1 MNYEDKQ
8 DSMIGRRVGVFEL
21 KREIGRGGMGAVYLA
36 ERADGEFDQ
45 TVAVKL
51 VKRGMDTDLI
61 LKRFRRERQ
70 ILAALSHPNI
80 AYFLGGGSTSDGLPY
95 FVMEFIDGKPLY
107 QFCDEN
113 HLGIKERL
121 RVFQQICDAVE
132 AAHEIQVIHR
142 DLKPS
147 NILVKADGKPKLL
160 DFGIAKVFD
169 SELEATEIEPTA
181 TQMRVMT
188 PEYASPEQ
196 VCGGEVSPATD
207 VYSLG
212 MILYEL
218 LTGHRPYYL
227 KRKLPHEAARIIC
240 NEEPI
245 RPSSL
250 AVRPASEMNEPQ
262 NSYHNGERIAFDLEK
277 IILKALRKN
286 PQERYQTA
294 ALLFEDIENYL
305 ENRPVSAEF
314 FETVSKQTQAKN
326 ETRSIA
332 ILPLKSMFFGE
343 SQTSDDQYLSIG
355 LADALIARLTNI
367 RRIVVRPTS
376 SVLRYADVTANPFE
390 AGRELGVD
398 YILEGNFRRVGDRIR
413 VTIQLLSVSENAT
426 RWAEKFDEN
435 FTNVLE
441 IEDVIAERVANLLLP
456 QLTGEEK
463 QKLEKRGTNIAEAYQ
478 AYMRGRYLQNRFTD
492 EGLLKAVEAFREAI
506 ALDPNYALP
515 HVGITD
521 FYIWGSIFGSIPSN
535 VGFPQAKE
543 SARRALEI
551 DNESSE
557 AYAQL
562 AFATLLYDWNWTEA
576 EKLVQR
582 SLEIN
587 PNNGFAHECYS
598 NFFCSQGR
606 FDEAVV
612 EIKRAEEL
620 DPLAPKAML
629 MTCWTLYQ
637 TRSFSKSAA
646 KARKALEMFGDFP
659 QANLHLGNSLTQAG
673 KTAESVKVLR
683 KAVELWQDS
692 AMPRFMLIYALI
704 ADGNLEEAVKVL
716 NDIKDLTAKGYVKS
730 YFVAMAH
737 VALGEFDE
745 AVKWFEKSLE
755 ERNEW
760 LIWFG
765 VDPKLDRFRK
775 DPRYLQILKQ
785 TNNPLFE
792 TQAHSS
798 FKETTT
804 GGSEKS
810 IAVLPFKFISA
821 ANTGSEDE
829 YLGFGLA
836 DALTMRL
843 SNVRRFLVR
852 PTSSVMNF
860 GKHDVEPFEVGRK
873 LGVDF
878 IVDGNIRR
886 VGDRIRV
893 AAQLLNVGESS
904 TFWAKRFDE
913 DYTDVLALED
923 SISERVSRSLLP
935 RLTGEDERQL
945 LKRGTNNAEAHEAYL
960 RGRFFWN
967 QFTPESFP
975 KAFEQFEKAV
985 KLDPNYAL
993 AYTGIADFYTWAS
1006 IFGMIPSRESHPK
1019 VFEALSRALAIDD
1032 QLAEVHAAFGIYH
1045 GNFANWEKC
1054 EAHHKRA
1061 IELNPNY
1068 SLAHEW
1074 YAALLVGHGRFEE
1087 GMNEIRLAE
1096 QLDPFSLRAKTLTA
1110 WTAYQA
1116 RFFDEAL
1123 EKAKEIIELDPNL
1136 AQGYLQAGNILLEVG
1151 EIEKALEYLRK
1162 GVELMPLTV
1171 LPVYDYCFALVA
1183 NGKND
1188 EARTQLAKLKEA
1200 EKTQYVMPFFVA
1212 MTHLA
1217 LGELD
1222 ESFEYFNKAVEE
1234 QSGWTNW
1241 FASEPKLKI
1250 IHNDPRYDELLKKL
1264 NLPKIA

>member
-1 MNYEDKQ
+1 
-8 DSMIGRRVGVFEL
+8 MIGRRVGVFEL

-36 ERADGEFDQ
+36 TRADGEFDQ

-95 FVMEFIDGKPLY
+95 FVMEYIDGKPLY
-107 QFCDEN
+107 RFCDEN
-113 HLGIKERL
+113 QLGIKERL
-121 RVFQQICDAVE
+121 GIFRQICDAVE
-132 AAHEIQVIHR
+132 AAHESQVIHR

-147 NILVKADGKPKLL
+147 NILVKSDGKPKLL

-181 TQMRVMT
+181 TQLRVMT

-196 VCGGEVSPATD
+196 VSGGEVSPATD

-212 MILYEL
+212 VILYEL

-227 KRKLPHEAARIIC
+227 KRKLPHEAARVIC
-240 NEEPI
+240 EEEPI

-250 AVRPASEMNEPQ
+250 AVRPFSEMNEPQ
-262 NSYHNGERIAFDLEK
+262 NSFNNGEKIAFDLEK
-277 IILKALRKN
+277 IILKTLRKN
-286 PQERYQTA
+286 PKERYQTA
-294 ALLFEDIENYL
+294 ARLSEDIESLL

-314 FETVSKQTQAKN
+314 FETVSKQITTKS

-332 ILPLKSMFFGE
+332 ILPLKSMLFGE
-343 SQTSDDQYLSIG
+343 SQNADDQYLSIG
-355 LADALIARLTNI
+355 LADALVARLTNI

-376 SVLRYADVTANPFE
+376 SVLRYAEVTANPFE
-390 AGRELGVD
+390 AGKELGVD

-413 VTIQLLSVSENAT
+413 VTIQLLNVSENAT

-463 QKLEKRGTNIAEAYQ
+463 QKLEKRGTNVAEAYQ

-492 EGLLKAVEAFREAI
+492 QDLVKAVEAFREAI
-506 ALDPNYALP
+506 SFDPNYALP
-515 HVGITD
+515 HVGIAD

-535 VGFPQAKE
+535 QGFPQAKE

-562 AFATLLYDWNWTEA
+562 AFATLLYDWNWSEA
-576 EKLVQR
+576 EKLVQK
-582 SLEIN
+582 SLELN
-587 PNNGFAHECYS
+587 PNNGFAHECHS

-606 FDEAVV
+606 FDEAIK

-620 DPLAPKAML
+620 DPLSPKAML
-629 MTCWTLYQ
+629 MTSWTLYQ
-637 TRSFSKSAA
+637 ARNFSKGAA
-646 KARKALEMFGDFP
+646 KARKTIEMYNEFSQG
-659 QANLHLGNSLTQAG
+659 NLHLGNNLTNAG
-673 KTAESVKVLR
+673 KSAEAVKVLR
-683 KAVELWQDS
+683 KAVELWSDS
-692 AMPRFMLIYALI
+692 AMPRFLLVYALA
-704 ADGNLEEAVKVL
+704 ADGYFEEAVKVL
-716 NDIKDLTAKGYVKS
+716 NEIKDLAATNYVKP
-730 YFVAMAH
+730 YFMAMAH
-737 VALGEFDE
+737 AALDEFDE
-745 AVKWFEKSLE
+745 AAQWFEKGIE

-760 LIWFG
+760 FVWFA

-775 DPRYLQILKQ
+775 DSRYLKLLEQ
-785 TNNPLFE
+785 TNNPIYE
-792 TQAHSS
+792 IQAHSS
-798 FKETTT
+798 FKEPTT

-821 ANTGSEDE
+821 ANTGGEDE

-852 PTSSVMNF
+852 PTSSVLNF
-860 GKHDVEPFEVGRK
+860 GKYDAEPFEIGRR

-923 SISERVSRSLLP
+923 SISERVTRSLLP
-935 RLTGEDERQL
+935 RLTGEDERRI

-967 QFTPESFP
+967 QFTPESLQ
-975 KAFEQFEKAV
+975 KAFVLFEKAV
-985 KLDPNYAL
+985 ELDSDYAL
-993 AYTGIADFYTWAS
+993 AYTGIADFYTWSS
-1006 IFGMIPSRESHPK
+1006 IFGLIPSSESHPK
-1019 VFEALSRALAIDD
+1019 VFEALSRALSIDD
-1032 QLAEVHAAFGIYH
+1032 QLAEVHAAFGIYY
-1045 GNFANWEKC
+1045 GNFADWEKC
-1054 EAHHKRA
+1054 ERYHRRA

-1074 YAALLVGHGRFEE
+1074 YAALLVGQGNFEE

-1096 QLDPFSLRAKTLTA
+1096 HLDPFSLRAKTLTA

-1116 RFFDEAL
+1116 GFFDEAL
-1123 EKAKEIIELDPNL
+1123 EKAKEIIKLDPSL
-1136 AQGYLQAGNILLEVG
+1136 AQGFLQASNILLEIG
-1151 EIEKALEYLRK
+1151 EPEKALVYSRK
-1162 GVELMPLTV
+1162 GIELMPQTV
-1171 LPVYDYCFALVA
+1171 LPVYDYCFALAA
-1183 NGKND
+1183 NGKFD
-1188 EARTQLAKLKEA
+1188 EARAQLAKLKEA
-1200 EKTQYVMPFFVA
+1200 EKTQYVMPFFLGMA
-1212 MTHLA
+1212 HLA
-1217 LGELD
+1217 VGDLD
-1222 ESFEYFNKAVEE
+1222 ETFDYFNKAVEE
-1234 QSGWTNW
+1234 YSGWTNW
-1241 FASEPKLKI
+1241 FASEPKLKPL
-1250 IHNDPRYDELLKKL
+1250 HGDPRYDELLKKL
-1264 NLPKIA
+1264 DLPKIA